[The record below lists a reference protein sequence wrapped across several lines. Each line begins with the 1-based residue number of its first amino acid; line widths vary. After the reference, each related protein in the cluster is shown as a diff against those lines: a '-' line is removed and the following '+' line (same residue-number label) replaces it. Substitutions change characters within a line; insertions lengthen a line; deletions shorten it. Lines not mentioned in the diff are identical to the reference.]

1 MVNLDKGLLKI
12 IKDESLEDYFIK
24 ANFGLEK
31 ENVRVTESGNLAL
44 TPHPKAFGDRE
55 KNAYIK
61 TDFSESQLEMVTPV
75 CNTLEEVYSFICN
88 LNKVV
93 SLEIMKNGEFL
104 WPQSNPPILPREE
117 EIPIAKLSNREDE
130 LYRENLSYK
139 YGKKKQVISGIHY
152 NFSFKEEFIKL
163 LYKELKV
170 EKDFREFKDDTY
182 LRMARNFQKYHWLLI
197 YLTGASPVFHESYI
211 EEIKEEGEK
220 LGEDSYYI
228 KDDTSLRNSSY
239 GYKNKKD
246 YYVSYNSIEEYASDI
261 KNLVKDKEIQSIKE
275 YYNPIRL
282 KSLGSE
288 DMLESLLHK
297 GIDYLEVRL
306 LDLDPLSIQGV
317 SKETLYLVHLFMIYT
332 LLKENKEITYKDQE
346 EFFKNHDMV
355 ALKGRN
361 EEAVI
366 YENGVP
372 VLLKDKGREI
382 LSEMD
387 EIVEILFSNNEE
399 FKNVIKRALEKINNP
414 HDTISE
420 KLIKDIKEEGYI
432 NFHMRLA
439 KEYLNNF
446 KNKEF
451 NLVGYEDLEL
461 STQILILDAI
471 KRGIEFNMMDRLENF
486 ISLSD
491 GEKVEYVKQATKTSK
506 DSYITALIME
516 NKLVTKDILRE
527 NNIRVPK
534 GKDYENIDEAKKD
547 FRLFKNEK
555 IVIKPKSTNFGLG
568 ISIFPGEYSREDYD
582 KAVEI
587 AFREDSSILI
597 EEFMTGKEYRFL
609 VIGEEVVGIL
619 HREPAN
625 VIGNGESTIEEL
637 VFEKNKDPL
646 RGKGY
651 KTPLE
656 KIKLGEIEEMFL
668 KNQGLSFKSIPKN
681 GEKIYLRENSNIST
695 GGDSIDFTDKIHPS
709 YKEVALKS
717 AKAVK
722 ALICGVDMVIDNI
735 EEEAKEKNHGIIELN
750 FNPAIHIHCFPYKGE
765 NRKAGEKILDLLF
778 NY

>member
-31 ENVRVTESGNLAL
+31 ENVRVTERGNLAL

-170 EKDFREFKDDTY
+170 EKDFREFKDDIY

-547 FRLFKNEK
+547 FRLFKDEK

-646 RGKGY
+646 RGNGY

-668 KNQGLSFKSIPKN
+668 KNQGLSFKYIPKN

-778 NY
+778 N

>member
-31 ENVRVTESGNLAL
+31 ENVRVTERGNLAL

-170 EKDFREFKDDTY
+170 EKDFREFKDDIY

-211 EEIKEEGEK
+211 EEIKEEGEI

-246 YYVSYNSIEEYASDI
+246 YYVSYNSIGEYASDI

-366 YENGVP
+366 HENGVP

-414 HDTISE
+414 HDIISE

-534 GKDYENIDEAKKD
+534 GKDYDNIDEAKKD
-547 FRLFKNEK
+547 FRLFKDEK

-778 NY
+778 N

>member
-1 MVNLDKGLLKI
+1 MVNLDNGLLKI

-31 ENVRVTESGNLAL
+31 ENVRVTERGNLAL

-55 KNAYIK
+55 NNPYIK

-170 EKDFREFKDDTY
+170 KKDFREFKDDIY

-211 EEIKEEGEK
+211 DEIKEEGEK

-288 DMLESLLHK
+288 DMLESLLNK

-306 LDLDPLSIQGV
+306 LDLDPLSVQGV
-317 SKETLYLVHLFMIYT
+317 NKETLYLVHLFMIYT

-355 ALKGRN
+355 SLKGRN

-366 YENGVP
+366 HENGIP

-387 EIVEILFSNNEE
+387 EIVEILFSNNEK

-547 FRLFKNEK
+547 FRLFKDEK

-609 VIGEEVVGIL
+609 VIGKEVVGIL

-637 VFEKNKDPL
+637 VSEKNKDPL

-709 YKEVALKS
+709 YKDVALKS

-722 ALICGVDMVIDNI
+722 ALICGVDMVIDDI

-778 NY
+778 N

>member
-170 EKDFREFKDDTY
+170 EKDFREFKDDIY

-361 EEAVI
+361 EEVVI
-366 YENGVP
+366 HENGVP

-534 GKDYENIDEAKKD
+534 GKDYDNIDEAKKD
-547 FRLFKNEK
+547 FRLFKDEK

-637 VFEKNKDPL
+637 VSEKNKDPL

-668 KNQGLSFKSIPKN
+668 KNQGLSFKYIPKN

-778 NY
+778 N

>member
-31 ENVRVTESGNLAL
+31 ENVRVTERGNLAL

-170 EKDFREFKDDTY
+170 EKDFREFKDDIY

-211 EEIKEEGEK
+211 EEIKEEGEI

-246 YYVSYNSIEEYASDI
+246 YYVSYNSIGEYASDI

-288 DMLESLLHK
+288 DMLESLLNK

-366 YENGVP
+366 HENGVP

-414 HDTISE
+414 HDIISE

-439 KEYLNNF
+439 KEHLNNF

-534 GKDYENIDEAKKD
+534 GKDYDNIDEAKKD
-547 FRLFKNEK
+547 FRLFKDEK

-778 NY
+778 N

>member
-170 EKDFREFKDDTY
+170 EKDFREFKDDIY

-361 EEAVI
+361 EESVI
-366 YENGVP
+366 HENGVP

-414 HDTISE
+414 YDTISE
-420 KLIKDIKEEGYI
+420 KLIKDIKEEGYV

-534 GKDYENIDEAKKD
+534 GKDYDNIDEAKKD
-547 FRLFKNEK
+547 FRLFKDEK

-637 VFEKNKDPL
+637 VSEKNKDPL

-709 YKEVALKS
+709 YKEVALKA

>member
-170 EKDFREFKDDTY
+170 EKDFREFKDDIY

-366 YENGVP
+366 HENGVP

-471 KRGIEFNMMDRLENF
+471 KRGIEFNIMDRLENF

-534 GKDYENIDEAKKD
+534 GKDYDNIDEAKKD
-547 FRLFKNEK
+547 FRLFKDEK

-637 VFEKNKDPL
+637 VSEKNKDPL

-668 KNQGLSFKSIPKN
+668 KNQGLSFKYIPKN

-778 NY
+778 N

>member
-170 EKDFREFKDDTY
+170 EKDFREFKDDIY

-361 EEAVI
+361 EDAVI
-366 YENGVP
+366 HENGVP

-471 KRGIEFNMMDRLENF
+471 KRGIEFNIMDRLENF

-534 GKDYENIDEAKKD
+534 GKDYDNIDEAKKD
-547 FRLFKNEK
+547 FRLFKDEK

-668 KNQGLSFKSIPKN
+668 KNQGLSFKYIPKN

-778 NY
+778 N

>member
-170 EKDFREFKDDTY
+170 EKDFREFKDDIY

-361 EEAVI
+361 EEVVI
-366 YENGVP
+366 HENGVP

-534 GKDYENIDEAKKD
+534 GKDYDNIDEAKKD
-547 FRLFKNEK
+547 FRLFKDEK

-668 KNQGLSFKSIPKN
+668 KNQGLSFKYIPKN

-778 NY
+778 N

>member
-1 MVNLDKGLLKI
+1 MVNLDNGLLKI

-31 ENVRVTESGNLAL
+31 ENVRVTERGNLAL

-55 KNAYIK
+55 NNPYIK

-170 EKDFREFKDDTY
+170 KKDFREFKDDIY

-211 EEIKEEGEK
+211 DEIKEEGEK

-261 KNLVKDKEIQSIKE
+261 KNLVKDKEIQNIKE

-288 DMLESLLHK
+288 DMLESLLNK

-306 LDLDPLSIQGV
+306 LDLDPLSVQGV
-317 SKETLYLVHLFMIYT
+317 NKETLYLVHLFMIYT

-355 ALKGRN
+355 SLKGRN

-366 YENGVP
+366 HENGIP

-387 EIVEILFSNNEE
+387 EIVEILFSNNEK

-547 FRLFKNEK
+547 FRLFKDEK

-609 VIGEEVVGIL
+609 VIGKEVVGIL

-637 VFEKNKDPL
+637 VSEKNKDPL

-709 YKEVALKS
+709 YKDVALKS

-722 ALICGVDMVIDNI
+722 ALICGVDMVIDDI

-778 NY
+778 N

>member
-170 EKDFREFKDDTY
+170 EKDFREFKDDIY

-211 EEIKEEGEK
+211 EEIKEEGEI

-246 YYVSYNSIEEYASDI
+246 YYVSYNSIGEYASDI

-366 YENGVP
+366 HENGVP

-414 HDTISE
+414 HDIISE

-534 GKDYENIDEAKKD
+534 GKDYDNIDEAKKD
-547 FRLFKNEK
+547 FRLFKDEK

-695 GGDSIDFTDKIHPS
+695 GGDSIDFTDKIHPI

-778 NY
+778 N

>member
-1 MVNLDKGLLKI
+1 MVNLDNGLLKI

-31 ENVRVTESGNLAL
+31 ENVRVTERGNLAL

-55 KNAYIK
+55 NNPYIK
-61 TDFSESQLEMVTPV
+61 TDFSESQLEMVTPI

-117 EIPIAKLSNREDE
+117 EISIAKLSNREDE

-170 EKDFREFKDDTY
+170 KKDFREFKDDIY

-211 EEIKEEGEK
+211 DEIKEEGEK

-288 DMLESLLHK
+288 DMLESLLNK

-306 LDLDPLSIQGV
+306 LDLDPLSVQGV
-317 SKETLYLVHLFMIYT
+317 NKETLYLVHLFMIYT

-355 ALKGRN
+355 SLKGRN

-366 YENGVP
+366 HENGIP

-387 EIVEILFSNNEE
+387 EIVEILFSNNEK

-547 FRLFKNEK
+547 FRLFKDEK

-668 KNQGLSFKSIPKN
+668 KNQGLSFKYIPKN

-722 ALICGVDMVIDNI
+722 ALICGVDMVIDDI

-778 NY
+778 N

>member
-31 ENVRVTESGNLAL
+31 ENVRVTERGNLAL

-170 EKDFREFKDDTY
+170 EKDFREFKDDIY

-361 EEAVI
+361 EEVVI
-366 YENGVP
+366 HENGVP

-534 GKDYENIDEAKKD
+534 GKDYDNIDEAKKD
-547 FRLFKNEK
+547 FRLFKDEK

-568 ISIFPGEYSREDYD
+568 ISIFPGEYSREDYN

-668 KNQGLSFKSIPKN
+668 KNQGLSFKYIPKN

-722 ALICGVDMVIDNI
+722 ARICGVDMVIDNI

-778 NY
+778 N

>member
-170 EKDFREFKDDTY
+170 EKDFREFKDDIY

-211 EEIKEEGEK
+211 EEIKEEGEI

-246 YYVSYNSIEEYASDI
+246 YYVSYNSIGEYASDI

-366 YENGVP
+366 HENGVP

-534 GKDYENIDEAKKD
+534 GKDYDNIDEAKKD
-547 FRLFKNEK
+547 FRLFKDEK

-668 KNQGLSFKSIPKN
+668 KNQGLSFKYIPKN

-778 NY
+778 N

>member
-170 EKDFREFKDDTY
+170 EKDFREFKDDIY

-211 EEIKEEGEK
+211 DEIKEEGEI

-372 VLLKDKGREI
+372 FLLKDKGREI

-471 KRGIEFNMMDRLENF
+471 KRGIEFNIMDRLENF

-534 GKDYENIDEAKKD
+534 GKDYDNIDEAKKD
-547 FRLFKNEK
+547 FRLFKDEK

-568 ISIFPGEYSREDYD
+568 ISIFPGKYSREDYD

-668 KNQGLSFKSIPKN
+668 KNQGLSFKYIPKN

-778 NY
+778 N

>member
-170 EKDFREFKDDTY
+170 EKDFREFKDDIY

-211 EEIKEEGEK
+211 DEIKKDGEI

-246 YYVSYNSIEEYASDI
+246 YYVSYNSIGEYASDI

-361 EEAVI
+361 EDAVI
-366 YENGVP
+366 HENGVP

-399 FKNVIKRALEKINNP
+399 FKNVIKRALEKINNT

-516 NKLVTKDILRE
+516 NKLVTKDILKE

-534 GKDYENIDEAKKD
+534 GKDYDNIDEAKKD
-547 FRLFKNEK
+547 FRLFKDEK

-646 RGKGY
+646 RGRGY

-668 KNQGLSFKSIPKN
+668 KNQGLSFKYIPKN

-778 NY
+778 N

>member
-1 MVNLDKGLLKI
+1 MVNLDNGLLKI
-12 IKDESLEDYFIK
+12 IKDEGLEDYFIK

-31 ENVRVTESGNLAL
+31 ENVRVTERGNLAL

-55 KNAYIK
+55 NNPYIK
-61 TDFSESQLEMVTPV
+61 TDFSESQLEMVTPI

-117 EIPIAKLSNREDE
+117 EISIAKLSNREDE

-170 EKDFREFKDDTY
+170 KKDFREFKDDIY

-211 EEIKEEGEK
+211 DEIKEEGEK

-288 DMLESLLHK
+288 DMLESLLNK

-306 LDLDPLSIQGV
+306 LDLDPLSVQGV
-317 SKETLYLVHLFMIYT
+317 NKETLYLVHLFMIYT

-355 ALKGRN
+355 SLKGRN

-366 YENGVP
+366 HENGIP

-387 EIVEILFSNNEE
+387 EIVEILFSNNEK

-547 FRLFKNEK
+547 FRLFKDEK

-609 VIGEEVVGIL
+609 VIGKEVVGIL

-637 VFEKNKDPL
+637 VSEKNKDPL

-709 YKEVALKS
+709 YKDVALKS

-722 ALICGVDMVIDNI
+722 ALICGVDMVIDDI

-778 NY
+778 N

>member
-12 IKDESLEDYFIK
+12 IKDERLEDYFIK

-31 ENVRVTESGNLAL
+31 ENVRVTESGKLAL

-55 KNAYIK
+55 KNPYIK

-117 EIPIAKLSNREDE
+117 EIPIAKLYNREDE

-170 EKDFREFKDDTY
+170 EKDFREFKDDIY

-220 LGEDSYYI
+220 LGADSYYI

-246 YYVSYNSIEEYASDI
+246 YYVSYNSIGEYASDI
-261 KNLVKDKEIQSIKE
+261 KNLVNDKEIQSIKE

-288 DMLESLLHK
+288 DMLESLLNK

-332 LLKENKEITYKDQE
+332 LLKENKETTYKEQE
-346 EFFKNHDMV
+346 EFFRNHDVV

-361 EEAVI
+361 EEAII

-399 FKNVIKRALEKINNP
+399 FKDVIKRALEKINNP

-420 KLIKDIKEEGYI
+420 KLIKDIKEERYI

-534 GKDYENIDEAKKD
+534 GKDYDNIDEAKKD
-547 FRLFKNEK
+547 FRLFKDEK

-668 KNQGLSFKSIPKN
+668 KNQGLSFKYIPKN

-735 EEEAKEKNHGIIELN
+735 EEEAQEKNHGIIELN

-778 NY
+778 N

>member
-1 MVNLDKGLLKI
+1 MVNLDNGLLKI

-31 ENVRVTESGNLAL
+31 ENVRVTERGNLAL

-55 KNAYIK
+55 NNPYIK
-61 TDFSESQLEMVTPV
+61 TDFSESQLEMVTPI

-170 EKDFREFKDDTY
+170 KKDFREFKDDIY

-211 EEIKEEGEK
+211 DEIKEEGEK

-288 DMLESLLHK
+288 DMLESLLNK

-306 LDLDPLSIQGV
+306 LDLDPLSVQGV
-317 SKETLYLVHLFMIYT
+317 NKETLYLVHLFMIYT

-366 YENGVP
+366 HENGIP

-387 EIVEILFSNNEE
+387 EIVEILFSNNEK

-547 FRLFKNEK
+547 FRLFKDEK

-709 YKEVALKS
+709 YKDVALKS

-722 ALICGVDMVIDNI
+722 ALICGVDMVIDDI

-778 NY
+778 N

>member
-93 SLEIMKNGEFL
+93 SLEIIKNGEFL

-170 EKDFREFKDDTY
+170 EKDFREFKDDIY

-211 EEIKEEGEK
+211 DEIKKEGEK

-246 YYVSYNSIEEYASDI
+246 YYVSYNSIEEYASDA

-275 YYNPIRL
+275 YYNHIRL

-288 DMLESLLHK
+288 DMLESLLNK

-382 LSEMD
+382 LSEMG

-439 KEYLNNF
+439 KNYLNNF

-534 GKDYENIDEAKKD
+534 GKDYDNIDEAKKD
-547 FRLFKNEK
+547 FRLFKDEK

-668 KNQGLSFKSIPKN
+668 KNQGLSFKYIPKN

-778 NY
+778 N

>member
-1 MVNLDKGLLKI
+1 MVNLDNGLLKI

-31 ENVRVTESGNLAL
+31 ENVRVTERGNLAL

-55 KNAYIK
+55 NNPYIK
-61 TDFSESQLEMVTPV
+61 TDFSESQLEMVTPI

-170 EKDFREFKDDTY
+170 EKDFREFKDDIY

-211 EEIKEEGEK
+211 DEIKEEGEK

-288 DMLESLLHK
+288 DMLESLLNK

-306 LDLDPLSIQGV
+306 LDLDPLSVQGV
-317 SKETLYLVHLFMIYT
+317 NKETLYLVHLFMIYT

-366 YENGVP
+366 HENGIP

-547 FRLFKNEK
+547 FRLFKDEK

-709 YKEVALKS
+709 YKDVALKS

-722 ALICGVDMVIDNI
+722 ALICGVDMVIDDI

-778 NY
+778 N

>member
-170 EKDFREFKDDTY
+170 EKDFREFKDDIY

-361 EEAVI
+361 EEVVI
-366 YENGVP
+366 HENGVP

-534 GKDYENIDEAKKD
+534 GKDYDNIDEAKKD
-547 FRLFKNEK
+547 FRLFKDEK

-668 KNQGLSFKSIPKN
+668 KNQGLSFKYIPKN

-765 NRKAGEKILDLLF
+765 N
-778 NY
+778 

>member
-170 EKDFREFKDDTY
+170 EKDFREFKDDIY

-211 EEIKEEGEK
+211 DEIKKDGEI

-288 DMLESLLHK
+288 DMLESLLNK

-306 LDLDPLSIQGV
+306 LDLDPLSVQGV
-317 SKETLYLVHLFMIYT
+317 NKETLYLVHLFMIYT

-361 EEAVI
+361 EEAFI
-366 YENGVP
+366 HENGIP

-387 EIVEILFSNNEE
+387 EIVEILFSNNEK

-534 GKDYENIDEAKKD
+534 GKDYDNIDEAKKD
-547 FRLFKNEK
+547 FRLFKGEK

-668 KNQGLSFKSIPKN
+668 KNQGLSFKYIPKN

-695 GGDSIDFTDKIHPS
+695 GGDSIDFTDKIHRS

-765 NRKAGEKILDLLF
+765 NRKASEKILDLLF
-778 NY
+778 N

>member
-31 ENVRVTESGNLAL
+31 ENVRVTERGNLAL

-170 EKDFREFKDDTY
+170 EKDFREFKDDIY

-211 EEIKEEGEK
+211 EEIKEEGEI

-246 YYVSYNSIEEYASDI
+246 YYVSYNSIGEYASDI

-288 DMLESLLHK
+288 DMLESLLNK

-366 YENGVP
+366 HENGVP

-414 HDTISE
+414 NDTISE

-516 NKLVTKDILRE
+516 NKLVTKDILRG

-534 GKDYENIDEAKKD
+534 GKDYDNIDEAKKD
-547 FRLFKNEK
+547 FRLFKDEK

-668 KNQGLSFKSIPKN
+668 KNQGLSFKYIPKN

-778 NY
+778 N

>member
-31 ENVRVTESGNLAL
+31 ENVRVTERGNLAL

-55 KNAYIK
+55 NNPYIK

-130 LYRENLSYK
+130 LYRENLGYK

-170 EKDFREFKDDTY
+170 KKDFREFKDDIY

-288 DMLESLLHK
+288 DMLESLLNK

-306 LDLDPLSIQGV
+306 LDLDPLSVQGV
-317 SKETLYLVHLFMIYT
+317 NKETLYLVHLFMIYT

-361 EEAVI
+361 EEAFI
-366 YENGVP
+366 HENGIP

-387 EIVEILFSNNEE
+387 EIVEILFSNNEK

-534 GKDYENIDEAKKD
+534 GKDYDNIDEAKKD
-547 FRLFKNEK
+547 FRLFKGEK

-668 KNQGLSFKSIPKN
+668 KNQGLSFKYIPKN

-778 NY
+778 N

>member
-31 ENVRVTESGNLAL
+31 ENVRVTERGNLAL

-170 EKDFREFKDDTY
+170 EKDFREFKDDIY

-366 YENGVP
+366 HENGVP

-547 FRLFKNEK
+547 FRLFKDEK

-668 KNQGLSFKSIPKN
+668 KNQGLSFKYIPKN

-722 ALICGVDMVIDNI
+722 ALICGVDMVIDDI

-778 NY
+778 N

>member
-31 ENVRVTESGNLAL
+31 ENVRVTERGNLAL

-117 EIPIAKLSNREDE
+117 EIPIAKLSNREDK

-152 NFSFKEEFIKL
+152 NFSFKEEFIEL

-170 EKDFREFKDDTY
+170 EKDFREFKDDIY

-246 YYVSYNSIEEYASDI
+246 YYISYNSIGEYASDI

-382 LSEMD
+382 LSEMG

-439 KEYLNNF
+439 KKYLNNF

-534 GKDYENIDEAKKD
+534 GKDYDNTDETKKD
-547 FRLFKNEK
+547 FRLFKDEK

-568 ISIFPGEYSREDYD
+568 ISIFPGEYSREDYN

-668 KNQGLSFKSIPKN
+668 KNQGLSFKYIPKN

-778 NY
+778 N

>member
-31 ENVRVTESGNLAL
+31 ENVRVTERGNLAL

-170 EKDFREFKDDTY
+170 EKDFREFKDDIY

-211 EEIKEEGEK
+211 EEIKEEGEI

-246 YYVSYNSIEEYASDI
+246 YYVSYNSIGEYASDI

-288 DMLESLLHK
+288 DMLESLLNK

-366 YENGVP
+366 HENGVP

-414 HDTISE
+414 HDIISE

-534 GKDYENIDEAKKD
+534 GKDYDNIDEAKKD
-547 FRLFKNEK
+547 FRLFKDEK

>member
-31 ENVRVTESGNLAL
+31 ENVRVTERGNLAL

-55 KNAYIK
+55 NNPYIK

-75 CNTLEEVYSFICN
+75 CNTLDEVYSFICN

-170 EKDFREFKDDTY
+170 EKDFREFKDDIY

-211 EEIKEEGEK
+211 DEIKEEGEK
-220 LGEDSYYI
+220 LRDDSYYI

-246 YYVSYNSIEEYASDI
+246 YYVSYNSIGEYASDI

-361 EEAVI
+361 EDAVI
-366 YENGVP
+366 HENGVP

-516 NKLVTKDILRE
+516 NKLVTKDILKE

-534 GKDYENIDEAKKD
+534 GKDYDNIDEAKKD
-547 FRLFKNEK
+547 FRLFKDEK

-646 RGKGY
+646 RGRGY

-668 KNQGLSFKSIPKN
+668 KNQGLSFKYIPKN

-778 NY
+778 N

>member
-152 NFSFKEEFIKL
+152 NFSYKEEFIKL

-170 EKDFREFKDDTY
+170 EKDFREFKDDIY

-211 EEIKEEGEK
+211 DEIKKDGEI

-246 YYVSYNSIEEYASDI
+246 YYVSYNSIGEYASDI

-361 EEAVI
+361 EDAVI
-366 YENGVP
+366 HENGVP

-516 NKLVTKDILRE
+516 NKLVTKDILKE

-534 GKDYENIDEAKKD
+534 GKDYDNIDEAKKD
-547 FRLFKNEK
+547 FRLFKDEK

-646 RGKGY
+646 RGRGY

-668 KNQGLSFKSIPKN
+668 KNQGLSFKYIPKN

-778 NY
+778 N

>member
-31 ENVRVTESGNLAL
+31 ENVRVTESGNLSL

-170 EKDFREFKDDTY
+170 EKDFREFKDDIY

-211 EEIKEEGEK
+211 DEIKKDGEI

-246 YYVSYNSIEEYASDI
+246 YYVSYNSIGEYASDI

-361 EEAVI
+361 EDAVI
-366 YENGVP
+366 HENGVP

-516 NKLVTKDILRE
+516 NKLVTKDILKE

-534 GKDYENIDEAKKD
+534 GKDYDNIDEAKKD
-547 FRLFKNEK
+547 FRLFKDEK

-646 RGKGY
+646 RGRGY

-668 KNQGLSFKSIPKN
+668 KNQGLSFKYIPKN

-778 NY
+778 N

>member
-31 ENVRVTESGNLAL
+31 ENVRVTERGNLAL

-55 KNAYIK
+55 KNPYIK

-75 CNTLEEVYSFICN
+75 CNTLDEVYSFICN

-117 EIPIAKLSNREDE
+117 EIPIAKLSNRADE
-130 LYRENLSYK
+130 LYRENLSEK

-170 EKDFREFKDDTY
+170 KKDFREFKDDIY

-211 EEIKEEGEK
+211 DEIKEEGEK
-220 LGEDSYYI
+220 LRDDSYYI

-288 DMLESLLHK
+288 DMLESLLNK

-332 LLKENKEITYKDQE
+332 LLKENEEITYKEQE

-355 ALKGRN
+355 SLKGRN

-382 LSEMD
+382 LSEIG
-387 EIVEILFSNNEE
+387 EIVEILFSSNEK

-414 HDTISE
+414 NYTISE
-420 KLIKDIKEEGYI
+420 KLIKDIKEEGYV

-486 ISLSD
+486 ISLSH

-534 GKDYENIDEAKKD
+534 GKDYDNIDEAKKD
-547 FRLFKNEK
+547 FRLFKDEK

-568 ISIFPGEYSREDYD
+568 ISIFTGEYSREDYN

-695 GGDSIDFTDKIHPS
+695 GGDSIDFTDKIHHS

-778 NY
+778 N

>member
-1 MVNLDKGLLKI
+1 MVNLDNGLLKI

-31 ENVRVTESGNLAL
+31 ENVRVTERGNLAL

-55 KNAYIK
+55 NNPYIK

-170 EKDFREFKDDTY
+170 KKDFREFKDDIY

-211 EEIKEEGEK
+211 DEIKEEGEK

-288 DMLESLLHK
+288 DMLESLLNK

-306 LDLDPLSIQGV
+306 LDLDPLSVQGV
-317 SKETLYLVHLFMIYT
+317 NKETLYLVHLFMIYT

-366 YENGVP
+366 HENGIP

-387 EIVEILFSNNEE
+387 EIVEILFSNNEK

-547 FRLFKNEK
+547 FRLFKDEK

-637 VFEKNKDPL
+637 VSEKNKDPL

-709 YKEVALKS
+709 YKDVALKS

-722 ALICGVDMVIDNI
+722 ALICGVDMVIDDI

-778 NY
+778 N

>member
-31 ENVRVTESGNLAL
+31 ENVRVTERGNLAL

-170 EKDFREFKDDTY
+170 EKDFREFKDDIY

-211 EEIKEEGEK
+211 DEIKKDGEI

-246 YYVSYNSIEEYASDI
+246 YYVSYNSIGEYASDI

-361 EEAVI
+361 EDAVI
-366 YENGVP
+366 HENGVP

-516 NKLVTKDILRE
+516 NKLVTKDILKE

-534 GKDYENIDEAKKD
+534 GKDYDNIDEAKKD
-547 FRLFKNEK
+547 FRLFKDEK

-646 RGKGY
+646 RGRGY

-668 KNQGLSFKSIPKN
+668 KNQGLSFKYIPKN

-765 NRKAGEKILDLLF
+765 SRKAGEKILDLLF
-778 NY
+778 N

>member
-31 ENVRVTESGNLAL
+31 ENVRVTERGNLAL

-170 EKDFREFKDDTY
+170 EKDFREFKDDIY

-211 EEIKEEGEK
+211 EEIKEEGEI

-246 YYVSYNSIEEYASDI
+246 YYVSYNSIGEYASDI

-288 DMLESLLHK
+288 DMLESLLNK

-366 YENGVP
+366 HENGVP

-414 HDTISE
+414 HDIISE

-534 GKDYENIDEAKKD
+534 GKDYDNIDEAKKD
-547 FRLFKNEK
+547 FRLFKDEK

-750 FNPAIHIHCFPYKGE
+750 FNPAIHIHCFPYKGD

-778 NY
+778 N

>member
-1 MVNLDKGLLKI
+1 MVNLDNGLLKI

-31 ENVRVTESGNLAL
+31 ENVRVTERGNLAL

-55 KNAYIK
+55 NNPYIK

-170 EKDFREFKDDTY
+170 KKDFREFKDDIY

-211 EEIKEEGEK
+211 DEIKEEGEK

-288 DMLESLLHK
+288 DMLESLLNK

-306 LDLDPLSIQGV
+306 LDLDPLSVQGV
-317 SKETLYLVHLFMIYT
+317 NKETLYLVHLFMIYT

-366 YENGVP
+366 HENGIP

-387 EIVEILFSNNEE
+387 EIVEILFSNNEK

-547 FRLFKNEK
+547 FRLFKDEK

-709 YKEVALKS
+709 YKDVALKS

-722 ALICGVDMVIDNI
+722 ALICGVDMVIDDI

-778 NY
+778 N

>member
-170 EKDFREFKDDTY
+170 EKDFREFKDDIY

-366 YENGVP
+366 HENGVP

-534 GKDYENIDEAKKD
+534 GKDYDNIDEAKKD
-547 FRLFKNEK
+547 FRLFKDEK

-637 VFEKNKDPL
+637 VSEKNKDPL

-778 NY
+778 N